1 MSGDGWRWAAMGGDG
16 WRRVERADD
25 GQRAPRSWRC
35 WGGGRA
41 GDGGR
46 NPRSP
51 VGTQSDPLRLSFL
64 GKQISSVMALQH

>member
-1 MSGDGWRWAAMGGDG
+1 MGGDGRRWAAMGGDG
-16 WRRVERADD
+16 WRGLTMAS
-25 GQRAPRSWRC
+25 GPRDPGVA
-35 WGGGRA
+35 GGGGGA